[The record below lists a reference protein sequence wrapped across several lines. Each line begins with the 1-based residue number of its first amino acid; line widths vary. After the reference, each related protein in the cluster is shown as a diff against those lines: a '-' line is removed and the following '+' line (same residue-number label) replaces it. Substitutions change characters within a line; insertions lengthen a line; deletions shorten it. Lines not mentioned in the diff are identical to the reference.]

1 MARVEGNGLT
11 SSCNAFW
18 CWDAIKSTRWI
29 MDLKSFAF
37 WLGATGQSALHS
49 APTFVDGICINMF
62 APSKHNSDID
72 LGFVEFKRYDGCL
85 WAFCSKVCNTC
96 ADRGPV
102 SESGASVVK
111 AVPSVSLCVSSKLV
125 FQINL
130 KSSFILVGLPF
141 RAYYPFQLCS
151 LWRTTTRSK
160 ISYWMPC
167 AWNVPQIA

>member
-1 MARVEGNGLT
+1 MTNNDKHKKYKCAMCWCPDDRNASGNASFRRWGPIRSWAFSLVPWPGCFARSMARV
-11 SSCNAFW
+11 
-18 CWDAIKSTRWI
+18 DAIKSTRWI

-72 LGFVEFKRYDGCL
+72 LGFAEFKRYDGCL
-85 WAFCSKVCNTC
+85 WACCSKVCNTC

-111 AVPSVSLCVSSKLV
+111 AVPSVSLCVSS
-125 FQINL
+125 N
-130 KSSFILVGLPF
+130 
-141 RAYYPFQLCS
+141 
-151 LWRTTTRSK
+151 
-160 ISYWMPC
+160 
-167 AWNVPQIA
+167 

>member
-1 MARVEGNGLT
+1 MTNNDKHKKYKCALCWCPDDRNASGNASFRRWGPIRSWAFSLVPWPGWARSMARVEGNGLT

-72 LGFVEFKRYDGCL
+72 LGFAEFKRYDGCL

-102 SESGASVVK
+102 FESGASVVK
-111 AVPSVSLCVSSKLV
+111 AVPSVSLCVSS
-125 FQINL
+125 N
-130 KSSFILVGLPF
+130 
-141 RAYYPFQLCS
+141 
-151 LWRTTTRSK
+151 
-160 ISYWMPC
+160 
-167 AWNVPQIA
+167 

>member
-1 MARVEGNGLT
+1 MTNIRSTNALCVDVRTTATHQATHHFDAEGPSGRERLALFLGCWARSMARVEGNGRT

-18 CWDAIKSTRWI
+18 CWDAIKSARWI

-72 LGFVEFKRYDGCL
+72 LGFAEFKRYDGCL

-102 SESGASVVK
+102 FESGASVVK
-111 AVPSVSLCVSSKLV
+111 AVPSVSLCVSS
-125 FQINL
+125 N
-130 KSSFILVGLPF
+130 
-141 RAYYPFQLCS
+141 
-151 LWRTTTRSK
+151 
-160 ISYWMPC
+160 
-167 AWNVPQIA
+167 